1 MNVLDVMTIIFIT
14 LLWLLVLCEV
24 LTIISKS
31 IVVCIDVILKRIENK

>member
-24 LTIISKS
+24 LTFISKS